1 MSFMPTTPNFP
12 IIDAHVHL
20 WDPDYLRIPWLD
32 GDDVLCKRYDVTVYR
47 EHTQGIPIE
56 RFVYVEVDC
65 APHYTLLEAEWV
77 NTLAEREPLIGGIVA
92 HAPLEYGERVRTY
105 LDALVRSGPHVKG
118 VRRLVQDEAD
128 PAFSLQPAFVRG
140 VQLLAEY
147 GLSCDLCIRHQQLPS
162 IIALVR
168 QCPDTAFILDHLG
181 KPDIK
186 GHVLDPWRKQIE
198 ELAAFPNVLCKVSGV
213 VTEADPL
220 HWQLEDIAPYVE
232 HVLRAFGEDRVVFG
246 GDWPVVLSAAS
257 YRRWVE
263 VLVTLTSHLSEDAQ
277 RKLWAE
283 NARRFYR
290 L

>member
-1 MSFMPTTPNFP
+1 
-12 IIDAHVHL
+12 
-20 WDPDYLRIPWLD
+20 
-32 GDDVLCKRYDVTVYR
+32 
-47 EHTQGIPIE
+47 
-56 RFVYVEVDC
+56 
-65 APHYTLLEAEWV
+65 
-77 NTLAEREPLIGGIVA
+77 
-92 HAPLEYGERVRTY
+92 
-105 LDALVRSGPHVKG
+105 
-118 VRRLVQDEAD
+118 
-128 PAFSLQPAFVRG
+128 
-140 VQLLAEY
+140 
-147 GLSCDLCIRHQQLPS
+147 
-162 IIALVR
+162 
-168 QCPDTAFILDHLG
+168 
-181 KPDIK
+181 
-186 GHVLDPWRKQIE
+186 
-198 ELAAFPNVLCKVSGV
+198 VLCKVSGV